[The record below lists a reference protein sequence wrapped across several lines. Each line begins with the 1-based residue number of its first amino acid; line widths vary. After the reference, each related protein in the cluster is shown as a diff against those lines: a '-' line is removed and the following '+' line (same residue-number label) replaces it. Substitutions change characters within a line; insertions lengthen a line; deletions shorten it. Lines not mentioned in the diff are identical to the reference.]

1 MIPSQRDVAIL
12 SALQQRGV
20 VTVSEICAMCRCS
33 PVTARR
39 DLERLEQQG
48 LLMRTHGGAMF
59 PSVARQPS
67 PSVHWHIAQETRT
80 ALLDHCDVLVVSPTE
95 TLALTLLLQR
105 ARRKGIPIIAESNIH
120 EDAVTTISMDDYR
133 AGADLGRW
141 VGTHAQKIVGEK
153 IEVLLIA
160 AKHLPNCE
168 ARARGFADGL
178 HSSLPGAFSL
188 LKVDGEA
195 LWQRS
200 YQIAADALLVH
211 PGINVIC
218 GVNDDSALAALEAYR
233 ATGRDERKLLVV
245 SFGLEGDRARDALSS
260 GGPFRASIAM
270 FPEVVGRAC
279 IDAAIC
285 AYHRCAL
292 PRHIVT
298 PHALVTCES
307 LEQYYHR
314 REDQSGAWSI
324 NWPVVTRLPS
334 ASTAYSLLG
343 GCQDR
348 PKPRRVG
355 LVVIFSEHDWY
366 RNIQRTMRAY
376 AHSLGIHLQSVD
388 ASQDAAQEIDML
400 KRSIGRAAAR
410 LVNAGDTIILDSGH
424 TTAYLAQHL
433 RGRQNITVITNSVPV
448 LAELGNE
455 PGITVVA
462 TGGTL
467 RRESMALSGPAAEAA
482 LYDLRADKAF
492 ITGTGVSLEF
502 GLSNTNIQEATVKL
516 MMVKAA
522 REVILLA
529 DHTKL
534 GVESLVKVAPLQ
546 MIHRLVTDAG
556 INPQLRWAFI
566 ERGIEVTTADEL
578 IPDDDAVPLRR
589 SDRMHHESTR
599 QSNSRDPVRWM

>member
-1 MIPSQRDVAIL
+1 MIPGQREVAIL

-20 VTVSEICAMCRCS
+20 VTVSEICAMCQCS

-48 LLMRTHGGAMF
+48 LLLRTHGGAML
-59 PSVARQPS
+59 PNPAHQTS
-67 PSVHWHIAQETRT
+67 PSAHWHIAQETRT
-80 ALLDHCDVLVVSPTE
+80 ALLDHCDVLVATPAE
-95 TLALTLLLQR
+95 TLATRLLLQR
-105 ARRKGIPIIAESNIH
+105 ALRSGIPIVAESTIC
-120 EDAVTTISMDDYR
+120 EGATTAVSIDDYH
-133 AGADLGRW
+133 AGVELGRW
-141 VGTHAQKIVGEK
+141 VGTHAPKMVGDDIK
-153 IEVLLIA
+153 VLYIG
-160 AKHLPNCE
+160 AKLPNCA
-168 ARARGFADGL
+168 ARGRGFAEGL
-178 HSSLPGAFSL
+178 HITLPGGYTL
-188 LKVDGEA
+188 LQVDGEG
-195 LWQRS
+195 LWHRA
-200 YQIAADALLVH
+200 YQIAADAFMVH

-233 ATGRDERKLLVV
+233 AAGRDERQLLVV

-279 IDAAIC
+279 VDAAIC

-314 REDQSGAWSI
+314 REDQNGVWSI
-324 NWPVVTRLPS
+324 NWPVVTRLS
-334 ASTAYSLLG
+334 SVSTAYSLLG
-343 GCQDR
+343 RCHDR

-366 RNIQRTMRAY
+366 RNIQRTMRVY

-400 KRSIGRAAAR
+400 KRSIGCVAAQ
-410 LVNAGDTIILDSGH
+410 LVNSGDTIILDSGR
-424 TTAYLAQHL
+424 TTAYLAQYLH
-433 RGRQNITVITNSVPV
+433 GRQNITVITNSVPV

-516 MMVKAA
+516 MMAKAA

-556 INPQLRWAFI
+556 ISPQLRWAFI

-578 IPDDDAVPLRR
+578 ILNDEAVRLRHVDRARHELVRR
-589 SDRMHHESTR
+589 S
-599 QSNSRDPVRWM
+599 NSCDPVRH

>member
-48 LLMRTHGGAMF
+48 LVMRTHGGAMF

-95 TLALTLLLQR
+95 TLALTMLLQR
-105 ARRKGIPIIAESNIH
+105 ARRKGIPIIAESNTH
-120 EDAVTTISMDDYR
+120 ENAVTTISIDDYR

-168 ARARGFADGL
+168 ARARGFAEGL
-178 HSSLPGAFSL
+178 HSSLPGTYTL
-188 LKVDGEA
+188 LKVDGEG
-195 LWQRS
+195 LWQRA
-200 YQIAADALLVH
+200 YQIAADAFLVH

-233 ATGRDERKLLVV
+233 ATGRDERQLLVV

-279 IDAAIC
+279 IDAAVC

-292 PRHIVT
+292 PQYIIT
-298 PHALVTCES
+298 PHALVTSES
-307 LEQYYHR
+307 LEQYYR
-314 REDQSGAWSI
+314 REGHNGAWSL

-410 LVNAGDTIILDSGH
+410 LVNAGDTIILDSGR
-424 TTAYLAQHL
+424 TTAYLAQYL

-467 RRESMALSGPAAEAA
+467 RRESMALSGPAAEAS

-492 ITGTGVSLEF
+492 ITGTGVSLDF

-566 ERGIEVTTADEL
+566 ERGIEVTTVDEL
-578 IPDDDAVPLRR
+578 VTDDDVIRL
-589 SDRMHHESTR
+589 R
-599 QSNSRDPVRWM
+599 QSDWIHYESARLSDSRNPVRFR

>member
-20 VTVSEICAMCRCS
+20 VTVSEICAMCQCS

-48 LLMRTHGGAMF
+48 LLLRTHGGATL
-59 PSVARQPS
+59 PNSTRQPS
-67 PSVHWHIAQETRT
+67 ASAHWHIAQETRT
-80 ALLDHCDVLVVSPTE
+80 ALLDHCNVLVVAPTD
-95 TLALTLLLQR
+95 TLALALLLQR
-105 ARRKGIPIIAESNIH
+105 ARRSGIPIVAESTFC
-120 EDAVTTISMDDYR
+120 EGAATVISIDDHR
-133 AGADLGRW
+133 AGMELGRW
-141 VGTHAQKIVGEK
+141 VGIHAPKLVKGELKILYIG
-153 IEVLLIA
+153 
-160 AKHLPNCE
+160 AKLPNCA
-168 ARARGFADGL
+168 ARGRGFAEGL
-178 HSSLPGAFSL
+178 YSALSGRYTL
-188 LKVDGEA
+188 LQVDGEA
-195 LWQRS
+195 LWRRA
-200 YQIAADALLVH
+200 YQIAADAFVVH

-233 ATGRDERKLLVV
+233 AAGRDERQLVVV

-260 GGPFRASIAM
+260 GGPFKASIAM

-279 IDAAIC
+279 VDAAMC

-307 LEQYYHR
+307 LEQYYR
-314 REDQSGAWSI
+314 REDQDSAWSI

-343 GCQDR
+343 QCHDR

-388 ASQDAAQEIDML
+388 ASQDAEQEIDML
-400 KRSIGRAAAR
+400 KRNIGRTAAQ
-410 LVNAGDTIILDSGH
+410 LVNPGDTIILDSGR

-433 RGRQNITVITNSVPV
+433 RGHQNITVITNSVPV
-448 LAELGNE
+448 LSELGGE

-467 RRESMALSGPAAEAA
+467 RRESMALSGPAAEAS

-492 ITGTGVSLEF
+492 ITGTGVSLDF

-516 MMVKAA
+516 MMIKAA

-534 GVESLVKVAPLQ
+534 GVESLVKVAPLR

-556 INPQLRWAFI
+556 ISSQLRWAFI
-566 ERGIEVTTADEL
+566 ERGIEVTTADDLILDDEL
-578 IPDDDAVPLRR
+578 MHLRS
-589 SDRMHHESTR
+589 SDRARHSL
-599 QSNSRDPVRWM
+599 VY

>member
-1 MIPSQRDVAIL
+1 MIPGQRDVAIL
-12 SALQQRGV
+12 SVLQQRGV
-20 VTVSEICAMCRCS
+20 VTVNEICAMCQCS

-48 LLMRTHGGAMF
+48 LLVRTHGGAMF
-59 PSVARQPS
+59 PNAAHQPS
-67 PSVHWHIAQETRT
+67 PSTHWHIAQKTRT
-80 ALLDHCDVLVVSPTE
+80 ALLDHCDVLIATPAE

-105 ARRKGIPIIAESNIH
+105 ARRSGIPIIAESTTY
-120 EDAVTTISMDDYR
+120 DGAATAVSIDDYR
-133 AGADLGRW
+133 AGVELGRW
-141 VGTHAQKIVGEK
+141 VGVYAPKIVGEEIK
-153 IEVLLIA
+153 VLYIGA
-160 AKHLPNCE
+160 NLPNCE
-168 ARARGFADGL
+168 ARGRGFAEGL
-178 HSSLPGAFSL
+178 HSTLSGGYTL
-188 LKVDGEA
+188 LQVDGEG
-195 LWQRS
+195 LWQRA
-200 YQIAADALLVH
+200 YQIAADAFLVH

-233 ATGRDERKLLVV
+233 AAGRDERQLLAV
-245 SFGLEGDRARDALSS
+245 SFGLEGDRARNALSS
-260 GGPFRASIAM
+260 GGPFKASIAM

-292 PRHIVT
+292 PRHIIT
-298 PHALVTCES
+298 PYALVTSES
-307 LEQYYHR
+307 LEQYYQ
-314 REDQSGAWSI
+314 REGQNGAWSI
-324 NWPVVTRLPS
+324 NWSVVTHLPS
-334 ASTAYSLLG
+334 ASTAYRLLG
-343 GCQDR
+343 QCHDR
-348 PKPRRVG
+348 SKPRCVG

-376 AHSLGIHLQSVD
+376 AHSLGIHLQSAD
-388 ASQDAAQEIDML
+388 ASQDAEQEIDML
-400 KRSIGRAAAR
+400 KHSIGRAAAQ
-410 LVNAGDTIILDSGH
+410 LVNSGDTIILDSGR
-424 TTAYLAQHL
+424 TAAYLAQHL

-448 LAELGNE
+448 LVELGNE

-467 RRESMALSGPAAEAA
+467 RRESMALSGPAAEAS

-516 MMVKAA
+516 MMLKAA

-556 INPQLRWAFI
+556 ISPQMRWAFI

-578 IPDDDAVPLRR
+578 IPYNDTASFQRV
-589 SDRMHHESTR
+589 DRTQHKSIR
-599 QSNSRDPVRWM
+599 QSNSYVSVRCK

>member
-1 MIPSQRDVAIL
+1 MIPGQREVVIL

-20 VTVSEICAMCRCS
+20 VTISEICAMCQCS

-48 LLMRTHGGAMF
+48 LLLRTHGGAML
-59 PSVARQPS
+59 PNSTRQPS
-67 PSVHWHIAQETRT
+67 PSAHWHIAQETRT
-80 ALLDHCDVLVVSPTE
+80 ALLDHCDVLVATPAE
-95 TLALTLLLQR
+95 TLATRLLLQR
-105 ARRKGIPIIAESNIH
+105 AFRNRIPIVAES
-120 EDAVTTISMDDYR
+120 TICEGAATAISIDDYH
-133 AGADLGRW
+133 AGVELGRW
-141 VGTHAQKIVGEK
+141 VGTHAPRLVGDAIK
-153 IEVLLIA
+153 ALYIG
-160 AKHLPNCE
+160 AKRPNCA
-168 ARARGFADGL
+168 ARGRGFADGL
-178 HSSLPGAFSL
+178 HSASPSGYTL
-188 LKVDGEA
+188 LQVDGEG
-195 LWQRS
+195 LWRRA
-200 YQIAADALLVH
+200 YQIAVDAFMVH
-211 PGINVIC
+211 PDINVIC

-233 ATGRDERKLLVV
+233 AIGRDERRLLVV

-260 GGPFRASIAM
+260 GGPFKASIAM

-279 IDAAIC
+279 VDAAIC
-285 AYHRCAL
+285 AYHHCAL

-298 PHALVTCES
+298 PHVLVTCES
-307 LEQYYHR
+307 LEQYYR
-314 REDQSGAWSI
+314 REDQNGAWSV
-324 NWPVVTRLPS
+324 NWPIVAHLPS
-334 ASTAYSLLG
+334 ASAAYSLLG
-343 GCQDR
+343 QCHDR

-366 RNIQRTMRAY
+366 RNIQRIMRAY

-388 ASQDAAQEIDML
+388 ASQDAEQEIDML
-400 KRSIGRAAAR
+400 KRSIGCVAAQ
-410 LVNAGDTIILDSGH
+410 LVNPGDTIILDSGR

-448 LAELGNE
+448 LSELGSE
-455 PGITVVA
+455 PGIAVVA

-467 RRESMALSGPAAEAA
+467 RYESMALSGPAAEAS

-492 ITGTGVSLEF
+492 ITGTGVSLDF

-516 MMVKAA
+516 MMIKAA

-534 GVESLVKVAPLQ
+534 GIESLVKVAPLQ

-556 INPQLRWAFI
+556 ISSQLRWAFI

-578 IPDDDAVPLRR
+578 ILDDEPMHLRS
-589 SDRMHHESTR
+589 SDRARHSLGYQAKR
-599 QSNSRDPVRWM
+599 